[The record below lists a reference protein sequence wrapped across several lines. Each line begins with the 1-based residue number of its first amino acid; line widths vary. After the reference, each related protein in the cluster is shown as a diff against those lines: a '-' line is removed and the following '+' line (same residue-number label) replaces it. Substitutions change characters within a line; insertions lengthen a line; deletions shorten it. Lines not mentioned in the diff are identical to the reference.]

1 MKFWKYLEL
10 GRLRPPEL
18 ICFDHLYSEYLSMK
32 LHMKD
37 ASAVQFIED
46 LALKVNSQDKEP
58 PKPDED
64 WQGKGVRPDPLTWDE
79 LYYFELIL
87 ADAIPVEKL
96 RTKIIRL
103 RSDFRSIAT
112 SQEFSE
118 YLGSKPPD
126 LQSPPE
132 PPDPKDKTSSA
143 EDAVHFDKLLREDLK
158 DLLGRMYMKYAILP
172 VREKRL
178 TDLTLFAARLCLIS
192 LILLLVIILIVF
204 LVPLISELREVW
216 ARTSSVTEVGRAFAG
231 SSVLSSLTVFVVV
244 VSGAM
249 GGFVSA
255 LQRIQS
261 PRSEGDSLYNLSLL
275 FHGSKS
281 IFVAPVTGAI
291 FATILYLMFA
301 AGILQGTFFPFIFTP
316 GSRYD
321 QAGMRSGMRRGQN
334 EANSNSNSRL
344 ANAQPAA
351 GETADEEPPTD
362 VPAANTA
369 INTAVN
375 SAPVF
380 TNANSAPAN
389 ANRPANANSPANA
402 GSPKPNT
409 SPTPTDKEDKEDHAK
424 KTDPPPSVNEP
435 TKGLNVF
442 DFLARSGPGT
452 GKDYALLIIWCFIAG
467 FAERFVPDALDR
479 LIANGKSEGKK

>member
-10 GRLRPPEL
+10 GRLRPPEM

-32 LHMKD
+32 LDIKD
-37 ASAVQFIED
+37 ETARKFIED
-46 LALKVNSQDKEP
+46 LAQKVNAQDKDP

-64 WQGKGVRPDPLTWDE
+64 WQGKGLRPDPLTWDE

-96 RTKIIRL
+96 RTKVIRL

-118 YLGSKPPD
+118 YMGSKPPD

-132 PPDPKDKTSSA
+132 RPDPKDETSSA
-143 EDAVHFDKLLREDLK
+143 DDAVHFDKLLREDLK
-158 DLLGRMYMKYAILP
+158 DLLGRMYMKYAVLP

-192 LILLLVIILIVF
+192 LIALLAIILIVF
-204 LVPLISELREVW
+204 LVPLVSELGEVW
-216 ARTSSVTEVGRAFAG
+216 TRTKDLTEVGKAFAG

-261 PRSEGDSLYNLSLL
+261 PRSEGDSIYNLSLL

-291 FATILYLMFA
+291 FATVLYLMFA
-301 AGILQGTFFPFIFTP
+301 AGILQGTFFPTIYTP
-316 GSRYD
+316 GGRD
-321 QAGMRSGMRRGQN
+321 FAAMRNRGAAD
-334 EANSNSNSRL
+334 ANSNTNKPDQTLGSQPSSNNSNRSSRS
-344 ANAQPAA
+344 N
-351 GETADEEPPTD
+351 
-362 VPAANTA
+362 
-369 INTAVN
+369 
-375 SAPVF
+375 
-380 TNANSAPAN
+380 PAN
-389 ANRPANANSPANA
+389 VSSTNRNGNSEIASANANSSANA
-402 GSPKPNT
+402 VNANIESGTTAPKPD
-409 SPTPTDKEDKEDHAK
+409 PTGTPGEKSDTETAEKTVPAK
-424 KTDPPPSVNEP
+424 RSEPENSREP

-442 DFLARSGPGT
+442 DFLARSGPAD
-452 GKDYALLIIWCFIAG
+452 GKAYALLIIWCFIAG
-467 FAERFVPDALDR
+467 FAERFVPDTLDR
-479 LIANGKSEGKK
+479 LISNSKSEGKK